1 MQRLKPKLFFKTY
14 YTALEEV
21 DDFSKLPNDAF
32 LKFSFNTPEEKTV
45 RIVEELNQQLGDK
58 VAAVSSGHGNID
70 VIGKGVT
77 KGTALSYLLDKWQ
90 LEPDQLMVFG
100 DSNND
105 LEMLRL
111 TVHSYAMMNAS
122 DQVKET
128 AHFVT
133 MSNND
138 SGVLSVMEKE
148 LL

>member
-1 MQRLKPKLFFKTY
+1 ML
-14 YTALEEV
+14 
-21 DDFSKLPNDAF
+21 
-32 LKFSFNTPEEKTV
+32 LKFSFNTPEEETV

-77 KGTALSYLLDKWQ
+77 KGTALTYLLHKWQ
-90 LEPDQLMVFG
+90 LEHDQLMAFG
-100 DSNND
+100 DGNND
-105 LEMLRL
+105 LEILRL
-111 TVHSYAMMNAS
+111 TVHSYAMTNAS